1 MAAADNN
8 ADVILEAALAQ
19 TAAGAQGQQCGPT
32 DLIVK
37 GVGSMQPLPD
47 KVTDAL
53 AGHIEALGRPQELEE
68 FVCHVCKDHAF
79 GSPVSTTCDAG
90 HLFHEECIER
100 WLQDKTSC
108 PVCRQELPTEV
119 RCDLPL
125 RQAAA
130 PHRRGVPEH
139 GLRLRQP
146 GLRRVRLPPAHHGA
160 HPELPPHPRPLV
172 HKGSA
177 CPQRRVD
184 CGRCRAKMTACQEED
199 HKQSC
204 SGTAQVSDIAAL
216 KELALLQNRQ
226 LAQQVTKL
234 QGEQDAIRKLVETT
248 FALAASRWLPSAS
261 TYSPTPA
268 RTCLGGTRCSPRATT
283 AAPSGAPAAAASSPF
298 PTSSTGASPPRS
310 SSWRTTRPSSASP

>member
-108 PVCRQELPTEV
+108 PVCRQELPTEKFRAVQTFV
-119 RCDLPL
+119 RSTINRAEVQCPQRCGATFPFDKLQHHIVAVCPNTDFACANQGCGVYGSRL
-125 RQAAA
+125 HITEHTPSCPHTPAPWCTRARPARSAGSTAGAAA
-130 PHRRGVPEH
+130 PR
-139 GLRLRQP
+139 
-146 GLRRVRLPPAHHGA
+146 
-160 HPELPPHPRPLV
+160 
-172 HKGSA
+172 
-177 CPQRRVD
+177 
-184 CGRCRAKMTACQEED
+184 
-199 HKQSC
+199 
-204 SGTAQVSDIAAL
+204 
-216 KELALLQNRQ
+216 
-226 LAQQVTKL
+226 
-234 QGEQDAIRKLVETT
+234 
-248 FALAASRWLPSAS
+248 
-261 TYSPTPA
+261 
-268 RTCLGGTRCSPRATT
+268 
-283 AAPSGAPAAAASSPF
+283 
-298 PTSSTGASPPRS
+298 
-310 SSWRTTRPSSASP
+310 